1 MLLKQLNIKKKKQKV
16 HTLTVSLLGNML
28 ADKGVVGAGER
39 LIRAGQDF

>member
-1 MLLKQLNIKKKKQKV
+1 MLLKQLNIKSKKQKV

-28 ADKGVVGAGER
+28 ADKGVGAGER